1 MPSCGKDF
9 RPAPLSASCENP
21 GDSRPRFAALAMTR
35 APGKTPHLRHCGTL
49 VPMPSART
57 PTSPSLN
64 DFAQIA
70 RTHSLVPVTRTVAAD
85 LETPVSAFLR
95 VAAHEPEAFLL
106 ESVEGGETVG
116 RYTFIGI
123 RPFRTLTAANGV
135 ITDTLSGSAPTTRH
149 GDIFTELKSALA
161 GHTPARL
168 PGLPPFTSGAVGFFA
183 YDIVRQIEK
192 LPTLAADELHV
203 PDAHLMFFD
212 EVLAFDHVRK
222 AIHLIVT
229 AGARTPLQGEG
240 PRAKGQEGKTQ
251 QRANL
256 TDLSSP
262 GPLALRSWPSPE
274 AAYAD
279 ANARLDRLE
288 DLLEAALHKPT
299 LEPITEPLA
308 LTPRTEPGD
317 FLRAVDTVKEYIRAG
332 DVFQCVLSQRF
343 DCTPGVDPFEIYRSL
358 RIVNPSPYMYFLRF
372 RKAQGP
378 SAKGQEVRDIEAGPL
393 CHIVGSS
400 PELLVRVHGR
410 NVEYR
415 PIAGTRPRGRD
426 EAHDRTLETDLRADA
441 KEVAEHVM
449 LVDLGRNDLGRVSDF
464 GSVRVKDLMFI
475 ERYSHVMHL
484 VSALEGNLR
493 PEFAPIDALRACFP
507 AGTLSGAP
515 KIRAMEII
523 EELEPAR
530 RGVYGGAI
538 IYADFSGNLDS
549 CIAIRTL
556 FMDGER
562 GHIQA
567 GAGIVADSV
576 PEREAEECRNKAAA
590 VVRAIERARSS

>member
-1 MPSCGKDF
+1 MSPRRSCSNPLKVARPSAATPSSASAPSAPSLPRTATSSNP
-9 RPAPLSASCENP
+9 RPAPLPSP
-21 GDSRPRFAALAMTR
+21 
-35 APGKTPHLRHCGTL
+35 APATSSLSSSPPSPATPQ
-49 VPMPSART
+49 P
-57 PTSPSLN
+57 
-64 DFAQIA
+64 
-70 RTHSLVPVTRTVAAD
+70 
-85 LETPVSAFLR
+85 
-95 VAAHEPEAFLL
+95 
-106 ESVEGGETVG
+106 
-116 RYTFIGI
+116 
-123 RPFRTLTAANGV
+123 
-135 ITDTLSGSAPTTRH
+135 
-149 GDIFTELKSALA
+149 
-161 GHTPARL
+161 RL

-183 YDIVRQIEK
+183 YDVVRQIEK
-192 LPTLAADELHV
+192 LPELTADELHV

-229 AGARTPLQGEG
+229 AGARTPLQGPGLRAQG
-240 PRAKGQEGKTQ
+240 PEDT
-251 QRANL
+251 N
-256 TDLSSP
+256 
-262 GPLALRSWPSPE
+262 PE
-274 AAYAD
+274 AGAPGLDSETSVCDSYAD
-279 ANARLDRLE
+279 ASNRLDRLE
-288 DLLEAALHKPT
+288 ALLEAALHKPT
-299 LEPITEPLA
+299 HEPIHEPLA
-308 LTPRTEPGD
+308 ITARMQPGD

-372 RKAQGP
+372 PKQGLGIRGQGLEKQRPEVNDRRSEPAMQDPNPCSLIPNP
-378 SAKGQEVRDIEAGPL
+378 SPL

-410 NVEYR
+410 RVEYR
-415 PIAGTRPRGRD
+415 PIAGTRPRGTD
-426 EAHDRTLETDLRADA
+426 ESHDRTLEADLRADA

-449 LVDLGRNDLGRVSDF
+449 LVDLGRNDVGRVSEF
-464 GSVRVKDLMFI
+464 GTVRVKDLMFI

-484 VSALEGNLR
+484 VSALEGTLK
-493 PEFAPIDALRACFP
+493 PDLAPIDALRACFP

-590 VVRAIERARSS
+590 VLRAIERARSA